1 MLYNFSKQIYYDNCW
16 NKKKKFDLFQNLEI
30 HFFKSFTLT
39 EEEYILRLD
48 IANMLKCWGAVSHIC
63 NSLAKLKERP
73 RILKFNIFEVLFM
86 IPLHTREDKEVG
98 ALIVKSKTSWLSA
111 EEICKILKQAE
122 SKNLTES
129 VEKPPI
135 DSIGLFIFREKKFYD
150 HWRWND
156 VGGSKTKRGGNNR
169 LGKKKKLSG
178 NDGCSVNVMEST
190 GLLEDNYVRRVH
202 RDSKNFGDELAVV
215 HYRRLT

>member
-1 MLYNFSKQIYYDNCW
+1 MRPVCSHVLVVMIGMKTLGKHLSRLESLTA
-16 NKKKKFDLFQNLEI
+16 LFAAGKVIISGFL
-30 HFFKSFTLT
+30 
-39 EEEYILRLD
+39 
-48 IANMLKCWGAVSHIC
+48 
-63 NSLAKLKERP
+63 
-73 RILKFNIFEVLFM
+73 
-86 IPLHTREDKEVG
+86 EVG

-156 VGGSKTKRGGNNR
+156 VGGSKRKRGGNNR

>member
-1 MLYNFSKQIYYDNCW
+1 MIITRY
-16 NKKKKFDLFQNLEI
+16 
-30 HFFKSFTLT
+30 KSFTLT

-63 NSLAKLKERP
+63 NSLAKLKERS
-73 RILKFNIFEVLFM
+73 RILKFNILPSKRLPGYCNLQEK
-86 IPLHTREDKEVG
+86 HGDDEEVG

-135 DSIGLFIFREKKFYD
+135 DSIGL
-150 HWRWND
+150 RWND

-178 NDGCSVNVMEST
+178 NDGCSVNVTEST

>member
-1 MLYNFSKQIYYDNCW
+1 
-16 NKKKKFDLFQNLEI
+16 
-30 HFFKSFTLT
+30 
-39 EEEYILRLD
+39 
-48 IANMLKCWGAVSHIC
+48 MLKCWGAVSHIC

-73 RILKFNIFEVLFM
+73 RIVKIEVLFM

-156 VGGSKTKRGGNNR
+156 VGGSKRKRGGNNR
-169 LGKKKKLSG
+169 LGKKKKKLSG